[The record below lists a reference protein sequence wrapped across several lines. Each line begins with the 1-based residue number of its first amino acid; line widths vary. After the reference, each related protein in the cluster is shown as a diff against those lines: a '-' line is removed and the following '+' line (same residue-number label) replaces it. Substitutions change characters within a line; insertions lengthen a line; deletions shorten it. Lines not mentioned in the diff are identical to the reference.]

1 MLDASRGVS
10 YNRGMQ
16 TNRPR
21 SGQTT
26 YHRDGS
32 VTHWDIYRQQWMR
45 QSHLSDE
52 VLASMSASER
62 ARVLRHRER
71 HQLDDLG

>member
-1 MLDASRGVS
+1 MLYASGGVV
-10 YNRGMQ
+10 YTLGME

-52 VLASMSASER
+52 VLASMGTTE
-62 ARVLRHRER
+62 RER
-71 HQLDDLG
+71 VQRHLARHDLV